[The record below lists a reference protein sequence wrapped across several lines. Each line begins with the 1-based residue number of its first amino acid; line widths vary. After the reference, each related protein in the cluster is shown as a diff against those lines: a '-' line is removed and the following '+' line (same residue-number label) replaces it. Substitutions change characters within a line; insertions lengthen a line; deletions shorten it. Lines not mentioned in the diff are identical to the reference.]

1 MSGPTYI
8 SSPALWEQFQHT
20 DGGENFI
27 PMIRRKA
34 QRGGGPL
41 NKRRTYMIPVRPPS
55 MPKPDIQQVS
65 PVVAEQERA
74 VSELNETMRN
84 DEPHMPLKKSIKRR
98 KKRAPTRR
106 SSNIKGKRRLTRK
119 KKQGRRRINSLRK
132 NLKKKTTLKAIRKT
146 INKKKTSYKGT
157 PIF

>member
-34 QRGGGPL
+34 QRGGGLL
-41 NKRRTYMIPVRPPS
+41 NKRKTYMIPVRPPS

-106 SSNIKGKRRLTRK
+106 SSSTKGKRRLTRK

-132 NLKKKTTLKAIRKT
+132 NLKKKKLLKQ
-146 INKKKTSYKGT
+146 KGK
-157 PIF
+157 P

>member
-34 QRGGGPL
+34 QRGGGLL
-41 NKRRTYMIPVRPPS
+41 NKRKTYMIPVRPPS

-84 DEPHMPLKKSIKRR
+84 DEPHMPLKKGIKRR

-106 SSNIKGKRRLTRK
+106 SSSTKGKRRLTRK

-132 NLKKKTTLKAIRKT
+132 NLKKKKTLKAKRKT

>member
-1 MSGPTYI
+1 MGAI
-8 SSPALWEQFQHT
+8 STHRR
-20 DGGENFI
+20 
-27 PMIRRKA
+27 RRKLYSHDSTQSA
-34 QRGGGPL
+34 ERWGLL

-74 VSELNETMRN
+74 VSELNETMHN

-106 SSNIKGKRRLTRK
+106 SWSTKGKRRLTRK

-132 NLKKKTTLKAIRKT
+132 NLKKKKTLKAKRKT
-146 INKKKTSYKGT
+146 KKRWRRVTKELQSFRKRSCLT
-157 PIF
+157 

>member
-1 MSGPTYI
+1 
-8 SSPALWEQFQHT
+8 
-20 DGGENFI
+20 
-27 PMIRRKA
+27 
-34 QRGGGPL
+34 
-41 NKRRTYMIPVRPPS
+41 

-106 SSNIKGKRRLTRK
+106 SLNIKGKRRLTRK

-132 NLKKKTTLKAIRKT
+132 NLKKKNFKSKKENHKQEENELQRNSHLLEKDHVLLKRVKHDDGRALGIGSLFRST
-146 INKKKTSYKGT
+146 QSSSSA
-157 PIF
+157 

>member
-34 QRGGGPL
+34 QRGGGLL

-74 VSELNETMRN
+74 VSELNETMHN

-106 SSNIKGKRRLTRK
+106 SSSTKGKRR
-119 KKQGRRRINSLRK
+119 
-132 NLKKKTTLKAIRKT
+132 
-146 INKKKTSYKGT
+146 
-157 PIF
+157 